1 MIELR
6 KNLFK
11 SKKFKTISSSKLA
24 VEAAEIMK
32 KYKIYSL
39 VVEENRKIVGVIAMH
54 DILEANVL

>member
-1 MIELR
+1 MT
-6 KNLFK
+6 
-11 SKKFKTISSSKLA
+11 KKFKTISSSKLA